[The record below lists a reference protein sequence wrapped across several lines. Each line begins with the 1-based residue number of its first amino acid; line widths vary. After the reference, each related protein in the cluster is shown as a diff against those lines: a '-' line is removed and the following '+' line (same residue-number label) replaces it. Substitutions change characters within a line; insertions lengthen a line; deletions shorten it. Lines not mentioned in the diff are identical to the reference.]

1 MILRANLFL
10 KERSS
15 RAFSSPG
22 AQADVC
28 MCVCADVM
36 YAFSSQ
42 GATDFLLSLSLS
54 LSLFLSFFLSLSLS
68 LFLSLS
74 LSFSL
79 SYACADM
86 MCAFSSAGATES
98 SILAMCRQDE

>member
-1 MILRANLFL
+1 M
-10 KERSS
+10 
-15 RAFSSPG
+15 
-22 AQADVC
+22 C

-74 LSFSL
+74 FSL
-79 SYACADM
+79 SLLQADRQ
-86 MCAFSSAGATES
+86 AHGARAPNDARLGRRLSNSARRAS
-98 SILAMCRQDE
+98 NAARP